1 MGKLLDFTADVRRL
15 VLESPCKRKVSSVV
29 AFCTYHGIEAYTPC
43 QSCMLAAELRVKAAV
58 R

>member
-1 MGKLLDFTADVRRL
+1 MVR
-15 VLESPCKRKVSSVV
+15 KQSSVV

-43 QSCMLAAELRVKAAV
+43 QSCMLAAELRVKATA